1 MSEIVVAIITAI
13 ISPTLLF
20 VFQLIRERKQNI
32 AQQLAS
38 LDTRIRR
45 VEILSN
51 ISNHPEDAETILGL
65 FDEYSKAGGNSYIQ
79 SRIEEWKAT
88 RKKAWDKKVGRR
100 P

>member
-1 MSEIVVAIITAI
+1 MSEIIVAIITAI

-20 VFQLIRERKQNI
+20 VFQLIRERRQNI
-32 AQQLAS
+32 VQRLDS

-65 FDEYSKAGGNSYIQ
+65 FDEYTKAGGNSYIQ
-79 SRIEEWKAT
+79 SRVGEWKST
-88 RKKAWDKKVGRR
+88 RKKSGRR
-100 P
+100 K